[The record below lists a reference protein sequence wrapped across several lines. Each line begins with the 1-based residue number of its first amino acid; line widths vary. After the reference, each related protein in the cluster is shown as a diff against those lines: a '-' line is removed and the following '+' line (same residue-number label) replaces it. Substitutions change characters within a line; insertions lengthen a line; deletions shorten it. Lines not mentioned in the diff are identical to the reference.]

1 MGDIVFV
8 DTETLGLDIASPI
21 WEFAAIRRFEDDIN
35 GETTESEMHLF
46 IHHDPGVWLDT
57 LREDFLADYSARFDE
72 TGAFCKAS
80 AARTIASFLSGQPT
94 LVGAVPDFDTNRI
107 RHQLLTPVGIPEPW
121 HYHLVDVE
129 NLIVGYLAGRGT
141 LLPPPWDRVSS
152 ASPWRS
158 SGRSPPS
165 SPKTPT
171 QKSPSISPASA
182 EGAPRQWR
190 LPTT

>member
-107 RHQLLTPVGIPEPW
+107 RHQLLAPLGIEEPW

-141 LLPPPWDRVSS
+141 LLPPPWHSNTLSMAVGVDPGKYRRHTAMGDVQLVRDQYD
-152 ASPWRS
+152 AVM
-158 SGRSPPS
+158 SGVVR
-165 SPKTPT
+165 
-171 QKSPSISPASA
+171 
-182 EGAPRQWR
+182 
-190 LPTT
+190 